1 MAAKAKLCALVAA
14 RPTKASVSP
23 RVQQVRTVLPPRSSV
38 AYRVVRPLPKPAAV
52 TPMGVVGRSIA
63 LDRALPARRVRGR
76 PTRSVPPLSSVCKPR
91 RRSCRSLND
100 ELRASK
106 LSAVGTQHD
115 GRPLTSRGDAFGL
128 SPGAPA
134 SLIGRHFKI
143 NKTDLRTA
151 FVFEHHTHLIRLIA
165 FVRQLEKGVH
175 RF

>member
-1 MAAKAKLCALVAA
+1 
-14 RPTKASVSP
+14 
-23 RVQQVRTVLPPRSSV
+23 
-38 AYRVVRPLPKPAAV
+38 
-52 TPMGVVGRSIA
+52 
-63 LDRALPARRVRGR
+63 PARRVRGR

-106 LSAVGTQHD
+106 LGAVGTQHD

-175 RF
+175 RFGGPDLLGHYRFTIDDARRDTQSLYNRRCCPGRTSVTRSALHSLVDSRTAWGLGLRGIG